1 MAVGAEAVSHTRHM
15 PVRRYL
21 DVVVVLVA
29 AIPALALGAPTF
41 GYLVGAGAWV
51 IQRIVQANENLL
63 VAHWTDTLQR
73 MGVKLFTA
81 FGRIW
86 FLAGAIVLA
95 GVVGQR
101 KDGLTAAL
109 VIFGAYSVAFLIR
122 LVSGPPTGTD
132 VE

>member
-1 MAVGAEAVSHTRHM
+1 M